1 MHKASTP
8 LDNARHRPAR
18 QRQITVTV
26 RGRLLY
32 SAVAFKYAKTY
43 AVSAVHSI
51 VVAMEYSE
59 CSDRRIDSHLSVG
72 VYLLSQWHYASF
84 CMFQH
89 LYHQSGCP
97 RPTLEPSYLAY

>member
-32 SAVAFKYAKTY
+32 GTIALEYAETY
-43 AVSAVHSI
+43 AVSTVHSI

-59 CSDRRIDSHLSVG
+59 CSDRRINSHLG
-72 VYLLSQWHYASF
+72 VCVYSLCVRHYASL
-84 CMFQH
+84 CIFQH
-89 LYHQSGCP
+89 LYHQSG
-97 RPTLEPSYLAY
+97 